1 MAAKVKMKHLSV
13 LDMNADQTYLLPRFA
28 EFLEYSR
35 DVSLS
40 SILQS
45 GLLVYLCPL
54 GMLCLLISLPV
65 AQIDQGLTGFN
76 WFQILY
82 LYGGCLVG
90 GIMVSFKYRALV
102 DQSILTPVQLLIA
115 ASALPISACI
125 AITTIE
131 LTVVYPVPFT
141 LIVAAAIGVVF
152 QCVAFIAIEG
162 QNFYKIRYQ
171 FFAVVVAVTIAV
183 SSMLLHESIG
193 VLYTKAKGNVGMQFL
208 IACCLPMLKFLA
220 QRIVCWY
227 FKERGD
233 GYSISIIAFEIKFF
247 NMLYTSLF
255 IQTSTNALVSAGLV
269 SFDLVENL
277 YFLYRMNTLA
287 SKLKTRGSS
296 TQGMMRNL
304 LFRTEMV
311 VLVECVE
318 VITPLLY
325 GNYLLV
331 LRQLPNLKYYP
342 AIANLS
348 DEEFNQSIYKL
359 LILDAIELAGLL
371 CLILTLK
378 IRFKLPLIAQIGF
391 ALKKNRGLNLSTM
404 TLWFGIALSIPF
416 THMGSDYSFQF
427 SEPDFKYL

>member
-1 MAAKVKMKHLSV
+1 MIKRA
-13 LDMNADQTYLLPRFA
+13 LDMNADQEYSIERFT
-28 EFLEYSR
+28 EFLKYRR
-35 DVSLS
+35 DNSKLQVIQSSL
-40 SILQS
+40 
-45 GLLVYLCPL
+45 LLYLCPL
-54 GMLCLLISLPV
+54 GLMCLLASLPL
-65 AQIDQGLTGFN
+65 APIDQGLNGLN
-76 WFQILY
+76 WFQILF
-82 LYGGCLVG
+82 LYVGCFMA
-90 GIMVSFKYRALV
+90 GIAISFKYRALV
-102 DQSILTPVQLLIA
+102 HNSRLTRTQYLIA
-115 ASALPISACI
+115 SSALPVIACVF
-125 AITTIE
+125 TVVIE
-131 LTVVYPVPFT
+131 LTIVYPVPFA
-141 LIVAAAIGVVF
+141 LIAAASVGIPP
-152 QCVAFIAIEG
+152 QCVLLVYFEERNCRHEI
-162 QNFYKIRYQ
+162 FP
-171 FFAVVVAVTIAV
+171 FVVTNGISFSVLI
-183 SSMLLHESIG
+183 LHEGIC
-193 VLYTKAKGNVGMQFL
+193 VLYTKADGNVWSQLL
-208 IACCLPMLKFLA
+208 IACCLPLLKFLA

-227 FKERGD
+227 FKEKGD
-233 GYSISIIAFEIKFF
+233 GYSTSIIAFEIKFF

-255 IQTSTNALVSAGLV
+255 MQTSTNALVSAGLV